1 MEVFVKRIVLLVL
14 FFCITFYVFPQNNI
28 HNLLNKE
35 IIVHDTWAGQS
46 FTLVQENDTYYV
58 YRRIFGSGLPVIM
71 TMV

>member
-1 MEVFVKRIVLLVL
+1 MKKTVLLVFL
-14 FFCITFYVFPQNNI
+14 FSATFYVFPQNNI
-28 HNLLNKE
+28 YDLLNKE